1 MEGADMRT
9 THKTLVRTLAVAAVI
24 AASFGVSA
32 RSADAAVS
40 FRGCQDAQL
49 PARYSDV
56 SSYQVCSWAVD
67 YGANGVSYYAYI
79 DRWQTYSSYANGQQF
94 GWHTTVERTF
104 VYQLVN
110 GDWMKHSCVWR
121 WPTGE
126 AQYC

>member
-1 MEGADMRT
+1 MKAT
-9 THKTLVRTLAVAAVI
+9 FKTAIRTLAAATII

-32 RSADAAVS
+32 SSADAAATT
-40 FRGCQDAQL
+40 FRGCQPAQL

-56 SSYQVCSWAVD
+56 SSYQVCSWAVE
-67 YGANGVSYYAYI
+67 YSANGVSYYAYI
-79 DRWQTYSSYANGQQF
+79 DKWQTYSSYANGQQF

-110 GDWMKHSCVWR
+110 GAWMKHSCVWR